1 LLQDKTFSLDIA
13 SQITNLKS
21 TLPEGVRLV
30 AVSKTQPPE
39 QIMEA
44 YRAGH
49 RIFGEN
55 KAQEMVAKQAQ
66 LPDDIEWHFI
76 GHLQTNKVAM
86 IAPVVHMVH
95 SIDSLKLLRIMN
107 REAEKS
113 ARIIRC
119 LLQFHIATEESKFGL
134 DMDEAR
140 MILTA
145 PEYTLFNNI
154 RISGVMGMATFTEDQ
169 ALVRKEFRTL
179 RIYFET
185 LKQEFFQQDPEFG
198 ECSMG
203 MTGDY
208 RIAIEEGATIIRI
221 GSLIFGERNY

>member
-1 LLQDKTFSLDIA
+1 MDIA
-13 SQITNLKS
+13 SRITALKS
-21 TLPEGVRLV
+21 SLPKGVRLV
-30 AVSKTQPPE
+30 AVSKTQPPDR
-39 QIMEA
+39 IMEA
-44 YRAGH
+44 YRTGH
-49 RIFGEN
+49 RIYGEN
-55 KAQEMVAKQAQ
+55 KAQEMVNKHAQ

-86 IAPVVHMVH
+86 IAPMVQMVH
-95 SIDSLKLLRIMN
+95 SIDSLKLLRIIN

-134 DMDEAR
+134 DMEEAR
-140 MILTA
+140 VILTSA
-145 PEYTLFNNI
+145 EYHFFNNI
-154 RISGVMGMATFTEDQ
+154 VISGVMGMATYTDDQ
-169 ALVRKEFRTL
+169 SRVREEFRTL
-179 RIYFET
+179 RNCFEA
-185 LKQEFFQQDPEFG
+185 LKQEFFQNDPEFR

-208 RIAIEEGATIIRI
+208 RIAVEEGATIIRI